1 MCIYMYT
8 YVHTCI
14 CVYIH
19 ICTYIYIDICTY
31 IYIYAYAILLS
42 CVWSDIYEREGVVE
56 ESWPAIANFRP
67 TLLYS
72 KAKQSNDWVFITLLI
87 ENVPYDQF
95 GWKGSPVTAISW
107 KLRLSLI
114 YPSNKISQCWKPIS
128 CTNLKFGH
136 CIGKIHIWISKQINW
151 SIWANIWHTRK

>member
-1 MCIYMYT
+1 MYMYR
-8 YVHTCI
+8 YM
-14 CVYIH
+14 
-19 ICTYIYIDICTY
+19 YIYINMHMQFCCRVCMKWY
-31 IYIYAYAILLS
+31 L
-42 CVWSDIYEREGVVE
+42 WEGGGSRGE
-56 ESWPAIANFRP
+56 LADNCQFPANS
-67 TLLYS
+67 TLLHFPPLPS
-72 KAKQSNDWVFITLLI
+72 KLVIRYILYKQSNDWVFIALLI

-151 SIWANIWHTRK
+151 GSWANIWHTRK